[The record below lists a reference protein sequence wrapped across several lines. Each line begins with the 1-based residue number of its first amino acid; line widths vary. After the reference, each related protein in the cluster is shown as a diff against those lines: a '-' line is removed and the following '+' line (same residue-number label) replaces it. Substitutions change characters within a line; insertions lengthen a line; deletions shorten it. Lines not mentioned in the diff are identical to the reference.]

1 MTLLEDQTNEII
13 GCCCVFTMSWRGM
26 TTTPAFLLE
35 LHYRQMSL
43 PLLDGHGQ
51 SASLVVVYNAGAHQ
65 QLWPFLPGCKHH
77 SKDCLRGTCDVYLTV
92 SRCNQLYITTGYSQ
106 PCSPAPTSEQCNT
119 IISFYCHHPTGK
131 YRAVLASQSLD
142 LSNSYLYV
150 LKMVSSEARH
160 VLFKMPRMVSS
171 PFAE

>member
-13 GCCCVFTMSWRGM
+13 DKILIRLPPKDVGCRRVVTMSWSGM

-65 QLWPFLPGCKHH
+65 QLWPFLPGSEHH
-77 SKDCLRGTCDVYLTV
+77 SQDCLRGSCDVFLIV
-92 SRCNQLYITTGYSQ
+92 S
-106 PCSPAPTSEQCNT
+106 
-119 IISFYCHHPTGK
+119 
-131 YRAVLASQSLD
+131 
-142 LSNSYLYV
+142 
-150 LKMVSSEARH
+150 
-160 VLFKMPRMVSS
+160 
-171 PFAE
+171 